1 MGKTTAIKE
10 LLPPSGVKS
19 CKLVAIEF
27 IFHSFMWA
35 RVWAPVSLLLLCLIN
50 LRGAQKH
57 SNSNPHETQSSARL
71 ENFLPMF
78 STGCS
83 FLFFSE
89 QSLLLFML
97 PSLFPLSLNTNEK
110 SKGKPN

>member
-1 MGKTTAIKE
+1 MFFLKDIPKWGKQQLYVLVQLFAG
-10 LLPPSGVKS
+10 LPSGVKS

-57 SNSNPHETQSSARL
+57 SNSNPHET
-71 ENFLPMF
+71 
-78 STGCS
+78 
-83 FLFFSE
+83 
-89 QSLLLFML
+89 
-97 PSLFPLSLNTNEK
+97 
-110 SKGKPN
+110 